1 MKFKSKL
8 LILLILCIAVFVPKQ
23 SAASAGNKRIL
34 VHDISLKANLGAQI
48 FSQYVIYESGINLSY
63 SADIKISDYF
73 LLGPGVGFD
82 VFEDINLL
90 PLTLN
95 AKAFLNPNASSVF
108 FNSEVGYSLSWD
120 KSKIELSNY
129 EYLGGLTFSV
139 GGGYRIK
146 ISDGSYL
153 LFNLSY
159 RHQYNDIKYTTFGG
173 SEYIETT
180 NYDFITAGVGII
192 F

>member
-8 LILLILCIAVFVPKQ
+8 FILLILCIAVFVSRPAESQK
-23 SAASAGNKRIL
+23 KV
-34 VHDISLKANLGAQI
+34 VHDIALKGNLGAQI

-63 SADIKISDYF
+63 SADFKIGDYL

-95 AKAFLNPNASSVF
+95 AKVFLNPNASTVF
-108 FNSEVGYSLSWD
+108 FNSQVGYSISWD
-120 KSKIELSNY
+120 KSKIAMSNY
-129 EYLGGLTFSV
+129 EYLGGLTFSI

-146 ISDGSYL
+146 ISQDSYL

-173 SEYIETT
+173 RKYIETT
-180 NYDFITAGVGII
+180 NYDFITVGVGIL

>member
-1 MKFKSKL
+1 MKFNFKL
-8 LILLILCIAVFVPKQ
+8 FILLILFIVVFIPRPAE
-23 SAASAGNKRIL
+23 AAEKSKKTIL
-34 VHDISLKANLGAQI
+34 HDIALKANLGAQI

-63 SADIKISDYF
+63 SADIKINDYL

-90 PLTLN
+90 PLTVN
-95 AKAFLNPNASSVF
+95 AKVFLNPNASSVF
-108 FNSEVGYSLSWD
+108 FNSEIGYSLSWD
-120 KSKIELSNY
+120 KSKIGMSNY
-129 EYLGGLTFSV
+129 EYLGGLTFSI

-146 ISDGSYL
+146 ISDNSYL

-159 RHQYNDIKYTTFGG
+159 RHQYNDIEYTTFD
-173 SEYIETT
+173 ERKYIETT
-180 NYDFITAGVGII
+180 NYDFITAGVGIL